1 MDAASVGEG
10 HAVLSGNAS
19 EELGFVVAG
28 YVKNS
33 RPEGALRVFKTM
45 VGDANVRPSESP
57 LRTVLIGGSS
67 MSALRFGR
75 DASVV
80 HEVAVE

>member
-1 MDAASVGEG
+1 
-10 HAVLSGNAS
+10 
-19 EELGFVVAG
+19 
-28 YVKNS
+28 
-33 RPEGALRVFKTM
+33 LRVLKTM

-57 LRTVLIGGSS
+57 LRTVLIGCSS